1 MRGGPAA
8 NAGMPVDRAD
18 REGGGYVILSIN
30 GVPARDQSELSF
42 LISTA
47 LADTT
52 VKVEWRPIGGGGSNF
67 TNVKLAKLYMPP
79 ERFFATSR
87 RPPVGGLRVDY
98 VSTLARAVN
107 PFHDTIPSGVVIRE
121 VQPKSAADRAQLF
134 VDKII
139 TRVNGRPVSS
149 PADFYGAVDAAR
161 GAALELTIAGR
172 AEPVHLDPR

>member
-1 MRGGPAA
+1 
-8 NAGMPVDRAD
+8 
-18 REGGGYVILSIN
+18 
-30 GVPARDQSELSF
+30 
-42 LISTA
+42 
-47 LADTT
+47 
-52 VKVEWRPIGGGGSNF
+52 VEWRPIGGGGSNF